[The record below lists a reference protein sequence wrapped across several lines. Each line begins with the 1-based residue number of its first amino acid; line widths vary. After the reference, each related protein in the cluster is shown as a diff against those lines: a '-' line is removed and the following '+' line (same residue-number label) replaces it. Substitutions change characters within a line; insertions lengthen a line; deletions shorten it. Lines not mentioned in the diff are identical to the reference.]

1 MLKKWVCTVL
11 TAALLFTGAVPEL
24 RAATFVPYQGY
35 EYNTEEESVPAPVGY
50 EPTAM
55 RIGTEMGSGALS
67 APTDMGEYN
76 GELYI
81 LDAGNSR
88 IVVTDA
94 ALNCRRIIGKPQYNG
109 QELDYTDAGGLYV
122 CKNGDLLIADTA
134 GQRILQLDNAG
145 NCTGILTR
153 PDTPMIASTL
163 EYRVKKVIRDDNG
176 VTYALVD
183 GLNEGVVTYLSNGS
197 FGGFFAMNEV
207 EKTAQALLNY
217 VWRKFMTEEQIRNSA
232 TSSPSSITNFGVAD
246 KGFIYTVTQSTD
258 GETGVRLLNF
268 KGSNL
273 QDGVVYGDLEWDRK
287 IKDSV
292 STAFCDVEVDS
303 EGFVLLLDA
312 SRCRVFVYSKDG
324 DLITVCGGKGDQ
336 LGTFASVTALETV
349 GDTVYVLDGTRGGVT
364 VFRANEYVQTV
375 RRAQTLLQSGQ
386 YGESKV
392 YWERVLQLNANS
404 TIAYYGIGL
413 ALDEAGQYREALR
426 YFRLAYSS
434 KGYSAA
440 FKEVRREFI
449 KANFLWLL
457 AVAAA
462 VIVGLILLIRWLRR
476 RFGRRNAYESSAL
489 EQKYTAPLFTMLH
502 PMDGYDG
509 LKKKRQWSMA
519 LSLGILAALFL
530 TLTASWFLTGFSFN
544 QNRASDYNL
553 FITLLQAF
561 GVIAV
566 CTIANWAVC
575 TLIEGKGRLVDI
587 FCMIAYSLVPYILAE
602 LLCVV
607 LSNTMTLEE
616 DAFLTA
622 VRLAG
627 VLWSAVLI
635 FVGSMSIHQFSF
647 AKNVLSFILTAV
659 GVAII
664 LFLAILFVGLMQQ
677 VVSFI
682 QAIWSEAAIMT

>member
-1 MLKKWVCTVL
+1 MLKKWVCTAL
-11 TAALLFTGAVPEL
+11 AAALLTTGVVPEV

-50 EPTAM
+50 EPAGMLT
-55 RIGTEMGSGALS
+55 GTEMGCGALA
-67 APTDMGEYN
+67 APTDMGEFN

-88 IVVTDA
+88 IVVTDRN
-94 ALNCRRIIGKPQYNG
+94 LTCKRIIGKPEYNG

-134 GQRILQLDNAG
+134 GQRIIELDNTG
-145 NCTGILTR
+145 NCTGLLTR

-183 GLNEGVVTYLSNGS
+183 GLNEGAVTYLSDGN

-207 EKTAQALLNY
+207 EKTAKALMNY

-232 TSSPSSITNFGVAD
+232 TASPSSITNFDVAD
-246 KGFIYTVTQSTD
+246 KGFICTVTQSSD

-292 STAFCDVEVDS
+292 STAFCDVEIDGENYVM
-303 EGFVLLLDA
+303 LLDS
-312 SRCRVFVYSKDG
+312 SRCRVFVYSEDG
-324 DLITVCGGKGDQ
+324 DLITVFGGEGDQ

-349 GDTVYVLDGTRGGVT
+349 GDAVYVLDGTRAGVT
-364 VFRANEYVQTV
+364 VFRANSYVKTV
-375 RRAQTLLQSGQ
+375 RTAQNLLQNGQ
-386 YGESKV
+386 YGESKA
-392 YWERVLQLNANS
+392 YWEQVLRLNANS

-413 ALDEAGQYREALR
+413 ALDEAGQYKEALR
-426 YFRLAYSS
+426 YFRLAYSN

-440 FKEVRREFI
+440 FKEVRREYI
-449 KANFLWLL
+449 KANFPWLL
-457 AVAAA
+457 AAAA
-462 VIVGLILLIRWLRR
+462 VVIVGLILLIRWLRR
-476 RFGRRNAYESSAL
+476 RFRRRNAYESSAL
-489 EQKYTAPLFTMLH
+489 ERKYTAPLFTMLH
-502 PMDGYDG
+502 PMDGFDS
-509 LKKKRQWSMA
+509 LKKKRQWSPA
-519 LSLGILAALFL
+519 LSLGILTALFL
-530 TLTASWFLTGFSFN
+530 TLTATWFLTGFSFN
-544 QNRASDYNL
+544 HNRASDYNL

-561 GVIAV
+561 GIITV

-602 LLCVV
+602 LLCVL
-607 LSNTMTLEE
+607 LSNAMTLEE
-616 DAFLTA
+616 DAFLA
-622 VRLAG
+622 AIRLAG

-647 AKNVLSFILTAV
+647 AKNVLSFILTAL
-659 GVAII
+659 GVAVI
-664 LFLAILFVGLMQQ
+664 LFLMILFVGLMQQ
-677 VVSFI
+677 VLSFI
-682 QAIWSEAAIMT
+682 KAIWSEAAIMT